1 MNFKIDFLKKLMPM
15 KKYTDSFIVINEKG
29 LHTRPST
36 ELVKCASSFK
46 SKISL
51 HFLNLSV
58 NAKSLLGLLMLAAA
72 RGSEITVEAIGDD
85 AEAAVKAILEL
96 ASNKFHVKY

>member
-1 MNFKIDFLKKLMPM
+1 M